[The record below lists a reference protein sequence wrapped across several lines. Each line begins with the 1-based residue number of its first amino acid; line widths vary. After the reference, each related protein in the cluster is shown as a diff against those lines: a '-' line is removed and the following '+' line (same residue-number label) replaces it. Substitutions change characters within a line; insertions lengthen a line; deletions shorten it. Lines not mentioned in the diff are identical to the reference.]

1 MKKFI
6 IPLLTM
12 AALGVATVAVAGGN
26 GNVKPFVDV
35 QMDCNTMVGVFEVDP
50 AAARAALPTKYELA
64 LQPSGN
70 ALVYLQA
77 SNCDGA
83 GNGEALGPFDLADVW
98 LIIEGP
104 PDYQPIPGAV
114 VTLPTTYVY
123 VLKAQTTS
131 KWVKTHCAAIHFP
144 KDLVKVIDVGGPI
157 APMRSGLVTEMSKSG
172 YAWSE
177 FFPCM
182 TRPGSPYGECWMFPD
197 PAPKVPVSFM
207 DPPFPIGYNIRGF
220 VNRSP
225 GTEAKKEMGCL
236 MNMGGQGL
244 IQLQFDPKS
253 DLAKLGIFQNGQ
265 VGYFFDS
272 MSTCHL
278 VMSQN

>member
-1 MKKFI
+1 MRKLI
-6 IPLLTM
+6 ASLCVI
-12 AALGVATVAVAGGN
+12 AALGAATAAVAGGN
-26 GNVKPFVDV
+26 GTAKPVVDV
-35 QMDCNTMVGVFEVDP
+35 QMNCNTMVGVFEVDP
-50 AAARAALPTKYELA
+50 VAARAALPAKYELA

-157 APMRSGLVTEMSKSG
+157 APVRSGFVTEMSKAG

-182 TRPGSPYGECWMFPD
+182 ITPGSPWGECWMFP
-197 PAPKVPVSFM
+197 PATASVASSIVA
-207 DPPFPIGYNIRGF
+207 RGLKPRRRWA
-220 VNRSP
+220 V
-225 GTEAKKEMGCL
+225 
-236 MNMGGQGL
+236 
-244 IQLQFDPKS
+244 
-253 DLAKLGIFQNGQ
+253 
-265 VGYFFDS
+265 
-272 MSTCHL
+272 
-278 VMSQN
+278 